1 MLFSMFVRFW
11 TSGDGRTQIKLLE
24 TSLCL
29 IFFTQEYIDAL
40 LSVNVVQALVN
51 IPLLNYIIR

>member
-1 MLFSMFVRFW
+1 MFVRFW

-40 LSVNVVQALVN
+40 LSVNVVQAFVN